1 MGRCGKSSKSSK
13 SSGSSGSSGS
23 SSIVLGEG
31 CFGRETVMSRVE
43 TIGWRDDVSCIEHT
57 SKHLLHEC
65 MVLTCLCGQFFGA
78 KWTARC
84 LQGFEDSLS
93 LKGEGCA
100 TSEEGCD

>member
-1 MGRCGKSSKSSK
+1 MGRCGKSSK

-31 CFGRETVMSRVE
+31 CFGREMVMSHVE

-57 SKHLLHEC
+57 AKHLLHER
-65 MVLTCLCGQFFGA
+65 MVLTCLLGQFFGT

-84 LQGFEDSLS
+84 LQALEDILS
-93 LKGEGCA
+93 LRGEGCA
-100 TSEEGCD
+100 SPEEGGD